1 MLHYRLLSQNDFNSL
16 YACFLAAFSDYE
28 VDMRMSHEEFR
39 LRLMRDGVR
48 LEMSAGAFDGERM
61 IGFCINGIDEW
72 REKTTAYDAG
82 TGVIPAYRGRGVAKE
97 LFAFLEVKL
106 KETGVAQYLLEVL
119 TSNVPAATLYRKL
132 GFVDTRRLAVF
143 RSASPPGERPA
154 GHSNIAV
161 RAIERPDWQLFQTF
175 WDGYPSWQNSIGAV
189 DRVSNERK
197 IIGAFAYEECVG
209 YGVILV
215 PSANLMKMKLDLHT
229 HFYTEEFFQTI
240 RDLPSEFSF
249 DTSSSGQTII
259 TYRGARFFGVTPAMT
274 DVSKRLEDMDRVG
287 IDVEV
292 VSLSTPNVFFTDA
305 QHQPAVARMINDSYA
320 ELIANHPKRFK
331 GFASIPM
338 DAPDAALAELHRAID
353 ELKLNGVILLS
364 NIGGKPLT
372 SAEYRPFFEE
382 ANRMKLC
389 IFLHPMLPAQSDAF
403 REYVLGPIIGFPFDT
418 SLAVARM
425 CYDGMFAE
433 FPDIRW
439 IIGHLGG
446 AVPYLMERM
455 DNGFRD
461 FRRKFSCNFCRTHV
475 F

>member
-1 MLHYRLLSQNDFNSL
+1 
-16 YACFLAAFSDYE
+16 
-28 VDMRMSHEEFR
+28 
-39 LRLMRDGVR
+39 
-48 LEMSAGAFDGERM
+48 
-61 IGFCINGIDEW
+61 
-72 REKTTAYDAG
+72 
-82 TGVIPAYRGRGVAKE
+82 VIKY
-97 LFAFLEVKL
+97 
-106 KETGVAQYLLEVL
+106 
-119 TSNVPAATLYRKL
+119 
-132 GFVDTRRLAVF
+132 
-143 RSASPPGERPA
+143 
-154 GHSNIAV
+154 
-161 RAIERPDWQLFQTF
+161 
-175 WDGYPSWQNSIGAV
+175 
-189 DRVSNERK
+189 
-197 IIGAFAYEECVG
+197 
-209 YGVILV
+209 
-215 PSANLMKMKLDLHT
+215 DLHT
-229 HFYTEEFFQTI
+229 HFYTEQFFQTV

-249 DTSSSGQTII
+249 DKSPSGQTII

-292 VSLSTPNVFFTDA
+292 ISLSTPNVFFTDA
-305 QHQPAVARMINDSYA
+305 AHQPAVARMINDSYA
-320 ELIANHPKRFK
+320 ELIATHPTRFK

-372 SAEYRPFFEE
+372 SPEYRPFFVE
-382 ANRMKLC
+382 ANRIKLC

-425 CYDGMFAE
+425 CYDGMLAE

-461 FRRKFSCNFCRTHV
+461 FPECRAKIDQLPSVYLKRLYYDTVSFSQHTLMMVRNMVGADHMVMGSDYPHLLGSIDRAVSSIEGLEIRDEEKEGIFSTTALTILNNL
-475 F
+475 